1 MKRLLVFGLA
11 ALVCMSTA
19 IAQKTH
25 GKVGDGVFIHIS
37 SNDPHRVVMA
47 LSMAL
52 KMSEDKD
59 VLIYCDIK
67 GIDVVLKDAPDVEYP
82 TFPSARTSL
91 KKLIEKGIRV
101 FACPACMK
109 AAGKTSTDLMAGVKT
124 AEKEAF
130 FNFTKG
136 RILTLDY

>member
-1 MKRLLVFGLA
+1 MKRLLVLGLA
-11 ALVCMSTA
+11 ALICMSAA
-19 IAQKTH
+19 IAQRTQAR
-25 GKVGDGVFIHIS
+25 DGVFIHIS

-82 TFPSARTSL
+82 TFSSAQTSL
-91 KKLIEKGIRV
+91 KKLLAKGITV

-109 AAGKTSTDLMAGVKT
+109 AAGKTAETAGLV
-124 AEKEAF
+124 
-130 FNFTKG
+130 FTEQSIFTWK
-136 RILTLDY
+136 RATSLPSANR